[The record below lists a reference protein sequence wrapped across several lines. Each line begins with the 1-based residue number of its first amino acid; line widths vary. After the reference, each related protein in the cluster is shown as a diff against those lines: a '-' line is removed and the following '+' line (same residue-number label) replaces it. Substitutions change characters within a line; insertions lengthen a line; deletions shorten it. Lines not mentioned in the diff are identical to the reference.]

1 MECTLKK
8 VWLKSQ
14 FFTKNYKK
22 KSIFHQKKNILY
34 ACRDHVTITN
44 PERWGEIA
52 AMLEGYESSD
62 EEHPSTKADEQADEQ
77 ASVPASASE
86 QASEQASERHK
97 A

>member
-22 KSIFHQKKNILY
+22 KSIFHQKKILY

-77 ASVPASASE
+77 ASVPASQRAC
-86 QASEQASERHK
+86 QRASER
-97 A
+97 AT